1 MPAPNGLHDTVEVA
15 GGARA
20 FPFGPFR
27 CLGKGTSLRSGL
39 AIVVL
44 VVSGFSAF
52 ANGAHAATTACTQ
65 SSGVTVIVEYTRGTI
80 ERGCAPGHPA
90 NGLAALRAAGFA
102 VDGTAQYG
110 DAFVCRIDGN
120 PSDQPCTSTPPGNA
134 YWAYSHAR
142 ASDTGWTY
150 WTVGATESHPQPG
163 SIDAWAF
170 GADVRPS
177 VSPAAVAPPAA
188 PPPTR
193 PPPTIARSVPT
204 TGAPPVGA
212 RALVPTVPP
221 TITAPRATTRG
232 PSTPP
237 PSTAPRAA
245 VAPKPTA
252 PTVTSSTQP
261 PAVHIID
268 RASAPAPPKS
278 SSPGSPLPTVLAV
291 VALAAAGA
299 VAFLVVHARRRA
311 VP

>member
-1 MPAPNGLHDTVEVA
+1 
-15 GGARA
+15 
-20 FPFGPFR
+20 
-27 CLGKGTSLRSGL
+27 LRSGL
-39 AIVVL
+39 AIAVL
-44 VVSGFSAF
+44 VASGFIAF
-52 ANGAHAATTACTQ
+52 ANGARAATSACTR

-120 PSDQPCTSTPPGNA
+120 PSDQPCTSTPPANA

-142 ASDTGWTY
+142 ATDAGWTY
-150 WTVGATESHPQPG
+150 WSVGASESDPQPG

-193 PPPTIARSVPT
+193 PPPTRPPATIARSVPT
-204 TGAPPVGA
+204 TGAPLVGA
-212 RALVPTVPP
+212 RSVVPIVAP
-221 TITAPRATTRG
+221 T
-232 PSTPP
+232 
-237 PSTAPRAA
+237 STAPRAA
-245 VAPKPTA
+245 TLRPSSAPRPTTAKAAVGPKPTA

-261 PAVHIID
+261 RAVHIID

-299 VAFLVVHARRRA
+299 GAFLVVHKRRRA